1 MNIILRWLIATAA
14 IMITAYFIPGV
25 TVASFW
31 VALWLAI
38 VLGLINAILRP
49 ILVILTLPINLLTLG
64 LFVFVIN
71 ASLVMLAA
79 CLVGGFAVSGFWAA
93 LLFSIVLTILS
104 YILNSIFRTKKH

>member
-1 MNIILRWLIATAA
+1 MNIILRWFIATAA

-31 VALWLAI
+31 VALWLAV

-49 ILVILTLPINLLTLG
+49 LLVILTLPINLLTLG
-64 LFVFVIN
+64 LFILVIN

-79 CLVGGFAVSGFWAA
+79 YLVGGFAVSGFWVA
-93 LLFSIVLTILS
+93 LLFSIVLSIVSYMLNTIFK
-104 YILNSIFRTKKH
+104 IKKN